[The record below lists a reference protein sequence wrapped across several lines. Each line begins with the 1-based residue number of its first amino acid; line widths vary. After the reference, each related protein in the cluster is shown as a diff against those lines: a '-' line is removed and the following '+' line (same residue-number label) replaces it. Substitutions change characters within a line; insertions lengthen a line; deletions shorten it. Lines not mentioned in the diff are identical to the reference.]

1 MRLIIIDGYAS
12 DPGRYTQVPG
22 GYGSVS
28 AGYKTTSRY
37 RATLAAKNRNYWRI
51 GAIRKKFAH
60 RRLQSMS
67 QTNNVTMSKTN
78 NFCCQRH
85 FMSQ

>member
-12 DPGRYTQVPG
+12 NPGRYTQVPG

-37 RATLAAKNRNYWRI
+37 RATLAAKNRQFRNRSTIRQRWPKLAKIGLARI
-51 GAIRKKFAH
+51 AKLERTRVDMLEG
-60 RRLQSMS
+60 
-67 QTNNVTMSKTN
+67 
-78 NFCCQRH
+78 
-85 FMSQ
+85 